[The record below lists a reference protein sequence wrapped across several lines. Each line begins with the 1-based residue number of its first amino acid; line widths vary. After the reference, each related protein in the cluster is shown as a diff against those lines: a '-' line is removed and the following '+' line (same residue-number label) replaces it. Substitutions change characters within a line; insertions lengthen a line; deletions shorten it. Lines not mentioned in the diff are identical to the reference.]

1 MVSYRMVP
9 KVYQQLNRTKRRL
22 TELVKL
28 TAIGWLLMSCST
40 THEYKDGS
48 KVVDC
53 VLKTRDECVV
63 LFAESCQEGFT
74 IEHDYGFEMVGRCV
88 R

>member
-1 MVSYRMVP
+1 MVSCRMVSE
-9 KVYQQLNRTKRRL
+9 VYQQLTSIVCVL
-22 TELVKL
+22 MLSACLV
-28 TAIGWLLMSCST
+28 TNADG
-40 THEYKDGS
+40 DGS

-53 VLKTRDECVV
+53 ILKTRDECVV
-63 LFAESCQEGFT
+63 LFAENCQEGFT